1 MATSEY
7 INVDAILN
15 LKKVEVDKTLSA
27 AMDKILADFGAASVK
42 ELIKSFEKVG
52 YSRAVATTKAREFA
66 TAKAMM
72 ADPDKKMQAKG
83 AEKIITSAENATI
96 QLAQKQLNIEDM
108 LKRSFEG
115 FIKAGE
121 TDGLS
126 EKKKL
131 FSDAEKDYKAIR
143 KLYESDEL
151 DEGQKRIF
159 RQATAA
165 RGIVE
170 DEIGKKL
177 DETNKLVKD
186 SPKKEANEFKK
197 IFGIK
202 ELLTTAEAVSSKK
215 DTEIPVAVLDGAIN
229 AAAQMGGPIT
239 QMLAGIAKVA
249 SAGVKKTYKD
259 AAKTYQNVT
268 MYGGGYSTQV
278 AEHMEG
284 AKTGFTEEHYTKLA
298 DQSYMF
304 GARTAFGEIGERQWT
319 GLAFL
324 PNYMQG
330 LMSGASPEELVR
342 LLEADRALAPND
354 AFFRQY
360 LSMAEAPEE
369 VLGWLNLAEKEKARI
384 GTQEIKEE
392 EIRRRADAAAKIQ
405 GSVEDPSF
413 WKGTSAFWARE
424 GQEWGDLARNPGY
437 FFRSKDLREKRRLAK
452 MSDWSEED
460 YKKAGVPEWAIDG
473 LMRDVKEAEGSG
485 VSEKTRD
492 LLSRQAVHASAL
504 TDGGRNTIVNVT
516 LEVDGTTMFEGSQ
529 TQKEVLDSN
538 YRFVGGAQ

>member
-1 MATSEY
+1 MATSEA
-7 INVDAILN
+7 INIDAILN
-15 LKKVEVDKTLSA
+15 LKKVVVDKGLSSGL
-27 AMDKILADFGAASVK
+27 DKILEGYGIDATKNIINSLRQSGYSYAAATTAAQKFAEAKAKYVEYKGKAKEVAENELLGVFQSATFKTAEK
-42 ELIKSFEKVG
+42 EL
-52 YSRAVATTKAREFA
+52 RLT
-66 TAKAMM
+66 
-72 ADPDKKMQAKG
+72 DKIAQAKRLAEMVETAPDEDKSYVSRKAANLAKSILYG
-83 AEKIITSAENATI
+83 DEKLTKKQQEELEKIN
-96 QLAQKQLNIEDM
+96 KQL
-108 LKRSFEG
+108 SV
-115 FIKAGE
+115 A
-121 TDGLS
+121 
-126 EKKKL
+126 
-131 FSDAEKDYKAIR
+131 
-143 KLYESDEL
+143 
-151 DEGQKRIF
+151 
-159 RQATAA
+159 
-165 RGIVE
+165 
-170 DEIGKKL
+170 
-177 DETNKLVKD
+177 
-186 SPKKEANEFKK
+186 PKKEANEFKK

-215 DTEIPVAVLDGAIN
+215 DTEIPVSVLDGAIN

-239 QMLAGIAKVA
+239 QILAGIAKVA

-259 AAKTYQNVT
+259 AAKTYQKVT

-278 AEHMEG
+278 AEQMEG
-284 AKTGFTEEHYTKLA
+284 AKTGFTEEHYEKLA

-319 GLAFL
+319 GLAYL

-342 LLEADRALAPND
+342 LLESDRALSPND

-360 LSMAEAPEE
+360 LSMAAVPEE

-384 GTQEIKEE
+384 ETQEIKEE

-413 WKGTSAFWARE
+413 WKGTSGFWSRE
-424 GQEWGDLARNPGY
+424 GQEWGDLLRNPGY
-437 FFRSKDLREKRRLAK
+437 FFKSKDLREKRRLAK

-460 YKKAGVPEWAIDG
+460 YEKAGVPKWAVPG

-492 LLSRQAVHASAL
+492 LLSRQAAHASSL
-504 TDGGRNTIVNVT
+504 TDGGRNTIVNVR
-516 LEVDGTTMFEGSQ
+516 LDVDGTTMFEGSQ
-529 TQKEVLDSN
+529 TQKEVLESN